1 MNKKFL
7 ITFFFVFFLLIFFF
21 LLNKETTGK
30 ISINYKVDEYKIPV
44 YLKLTDFFE
53 RHFEYKYLVKK
64 INFEHGNKKDIIL
77 NTSKWLNLNIKKI
90 PKGVDVID
98 YHPLTIIK
106 RRLGEQDQ
114 FNDILSILLV
124 YQDIDSFF
132 IDKFKNIN
140 HPLTLFKINGHWS
153 IIDPYY
159 GYYFINKHQ
168 NLASIE
174 ELKTSEWEIINLKN
188 KEKIN
193 SIFLNDYDEIK
204 LFYQKIFN
212 NLQSSKEIDDT
223 HIFERSGRS
232 YTQNPISRLRYEV
245 FKKLKSYKNY

>member
-64 INFEHGNKKDIIL
+64 INFEHGKKKDIIL
-77 NTSKWLNLNIKKI
+77 ITSIWLNLNIKKI

-106 RRLGEQDQ
+106 ED
-114 FNDILSILLV
+114 
-124 YQDIDSFF
+124 
-132 IDKFKNIN
+132 
-140 HPLTLFKINGHWS
+140 
-153 IIDPYY
+153 
-159 GYYFINKHQ
+159 
-168 NLASIE
+168 
-174 ELKTSEWEIINLKN
+174 
-188 KEKIN
+188 
-193 SIFLNDYDEIK
+193 
-204 LFYQKIFN
+204 
-212 NLQSSKEIDDT
+212 
-223 HIFERSGRS
+223 
-232 YTQNPISRLRYEV
+232 
-245 FKKLKSYKNY
+245 

>member
-7 ITFFFVFFLLIFFF
+7 ITFFFALFLLMFFF

-30 ISINYKVDEYKIPV
+30 ISINYKVVEYKIPI
-44 YLKLTDFFE
+44 YLKLSDFFE
-53 RHFEYKYLVKK
+53 RYYEYKYLVKK

-77 NTSKWLNLNIKKI
+77 NTSKWINLNIKKI

-132 IDKFKNIN
+132 IERFKDIN
-140 HPLTLFKINGHWS
+140 HPLTLFKLNNYWS

-159 GYYFINKHQ
+159 GYYFINEYQ

-174 ELKTSEWEIINLKN
+174 ELKISDWEIINLKN
-188 KEKIN
+188 DKKIN
-193 SIFLNDYDEIK
+193 PTLINNYEEIRSS
-204 LFYQKIFN
+204 YQKIFN
-212 NLQSSKEIDDT
+212 NLPSSIEIDDT

-232 YTQNPISRLRYEV
+232 YTQKPISRLYYEV
-245 FKKLKSYKNY
+245 YKKFKDF